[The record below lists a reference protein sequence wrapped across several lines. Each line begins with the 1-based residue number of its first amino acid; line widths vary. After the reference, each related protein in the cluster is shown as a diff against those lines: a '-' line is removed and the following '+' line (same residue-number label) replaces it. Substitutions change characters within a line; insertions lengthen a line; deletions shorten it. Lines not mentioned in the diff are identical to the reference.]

1 VLHGEIHVGGTYA
14 VLCFVAKTLNDHVLP
29 LSGKSS
35 PTAEFRKLEAILP
48 VVEILDLP
56 AQLFF
61 GGFSQRLI
69 VISHAEV
76 YLVDDLQKIDL
87 KLHGG
92 EQRPVDHNGKLAL
105 LRSGNGN
112 VIAER
117 VPKAQ
122 KLHVV
127 ILQEAN
133 GTEIFQLV
141 LLEAKLAKMIDLR
154 VDLLHHFLGED
165 DALVSA
171 LEIIFPAKIGVLM
184 EDHLIHIEFI

>member
-14 VLCFVAKTLNDHVLP
+14 VLCFVTKTLNDHVLP

-76 YLVDDLQKIDL
+76 NLVDDLQKIDL
-87 KLHGG
+87 KLHGR

-141 LLEAKLAKMIDLR
+141 LLEAKLAKMIDLC

-171 LEIIFPAKIGVLM
+171 LEIIFPAKISVLM